1 MSKLFFRYGAMNSGK
16 STAMLQVAHNYEER
30 GQHVLLIKPAKDTKG
45 DDQIV
50 SRLGVARSAD
60 LVLLPDQNLRAT
72 FHALSHALSEQRDSE
87 QQRVACLL
95 IDEAQFLTPEQ
106 VDQALA
112 IAVLD
117 DIPVV
122 AFGIRTDFRTR
133 AFPGSRR
140 LMEVAHSLQEMKTI
154 CRCGKKAIFNARL
167 GDAGIVREGEQ
178 VVIDGDNVRGL
189 SLQQAVEKMRGLVNT
204 PIELTIL
211 REGAD
216 KPLKIKIVL
225 KYELLSSRSK
235 SSAIILIC

>member
-30 GQHVLLIKPAKDTKG
+30 GQRVVLVKSTVDTKG

-50 SRLGVARSAD
+50 SRLGVSRRAD
-60 LVLLPDQNLRAT
+60 ILLSPGQDLRASLT
-72 FHALSHALSEQRDSE
+72 SLC
-87 QQRVACLL
+87 QQRAAEERTLGCVL

-106 VDQALA
+106 VDQALE

-133 AFPGSRR
+133 SFPGSQR

-154 CRCGKKAIFNARL
+154 CRCGSKAIFNARL
-167 GDAGIVREGEQ
+167 GEQGIIREGEQ
-178 VVIDGDNVRGL
+178 VMIDGDNAR
-189 SLQQAVEKMRGLVNT
+189 
-204 PIELTIL
+204 
-211 REGAD
+211 
-216 KPLKIKIVL
+216 
-225 KYELLSSRSK
+225 YEALCARCYLDGT
-235 SSAIILIC
+235 A

>member
-1 MSKLFFRYGAMNSGK
+1 M
-16 STAMLQVAHNYEER
+16 
-30 GQHVLLIKPAKDTKG
+30 
-45 DDQIV
+45 
-50 SRLGVARSAD
+50 
-60 LVLLPDQNLRAT
+60 RAT
-72 FHALSHALSEQRDSE
+72 FHALSHALTEQQDSE

-133 AFPGSRR
+133 AFAGSRR

-178 VVIDGDNVRGL
+178 VVIDGDNVRYEALCGRCYL
-189 SLQQAVEKMRGLVNT
+189 
-204 PIELTIL
+204 
-211 REGAD
+211 EGTA
-216 KPLKIKIVL
+216 
-225 KYELLSSRSK
+225 S
-235 SSAIILIC
+235 

>member
-30 GQHVLLIKPAKDTKG
+30 DQGVVLMKSSVDTKG

-50 SRLGVARSAD
+50 SRLGVTRRAD
-60 LVLLPDQNLRAT
+60 LLLSSGQDL
-72 FHALSHALSEQRDSE
+72 
-87 QQRVACLL
+87 RVALQKLIDERDDLQSGVACVL

-112 IAVLD
+112 IAALD

-133 AFPGSRR
+133 AFPGSQR

-167 GDAGIVREGEQ
+167 GDTGIIREGEQ
-178 VVIDGDNVRGL
+178 VMIDDDRVR
-189 SLQQAVEKMRGLVNT
+189 
-204 PIELTIL
+204 
-211 REGAD
+211 
-216 KPLKIKIVL
+216 
-225 KYELLSSRSK
+225 YEALCARCYLEAEQPGS
-235 SSAIILIC
+235 